1 MSKQFGNKGTWE
13 DFYTDHFSDL
23 TKEYSNHLVNL
34 IFSDLEKNK

>member
-23 TKEYSNHLVNL
+23 TKEYILTIS
-34 IFSDLEKNK
+34 IPYISGI

>member
-23 TKEYSNHLVNL
+23 TKEYNNQ
-34 IFSDLEKNK
+34 